1 MEQPALLTIIRTDT
15 AFRFRLDLPEGPIQ
29 PAQEYVTELPT
40 EMRERLRRALQAS
53 AQHIQTTAL
62 IDIRRQTMKLS
73 VVNDSLLVL
82 GRFLFETI
90 LPPAIQEALHQLDS
104 ALIFNTNT
112 PEIPWELL
120 YEGSAKNGRFLC
132 QHISMGRQVAGN
144 HDSHKPLPL
153 ADRAMRKTGR
163 REAQGLSVLFLVN
176 PTGERPTAE
185 EEIATLCTTLPE
197 SVARI
202 ILYRQQANQLE
213 MRMRI
218 SADSPQVLHYAG
230 PYPTTNS
237 NGEFVL
243 ALGGSSRLDGQAIEQ
258 LLQAMPR
265 RPLIFL
271 SYHDDERQVRNG
283 STMASQQERDEM
295 MERIA
300 GNLLGAGAG
309 AVLAMRWPIN
319 TLRTREFAVLF
330 YQELADGVSLGEAIR
345 RARASMAQNRPE
357 DMSWITYTLYG
368 DPTQR
373 LVTVSAASKERN
385 NEPRFDAFDDSHMI
399 SPIIPSSNSL
409 ERRFLQE
416 VLGLAL
422 AEARRMHKDY
432 LGTPHLFIALTKLDG
447 GCTQDALRAL
457 GFSPKQVRDVIRLA
471 LGNGKATNDT
481 PILPTRRCKEIL
493 QTAERNAL
501 NAGSM
506 VIDERA
512 IAQAVL
518 GEGDGVT
525 HELLTKLGI
534 NPTQLIELILASNA
548 RALLELVPSVSAS
561 PAAVPVDLPVGIS
574 PEGASKSGNSVLER
588 LGRDLT
594 KQANMKQLTP
604 LIGRDKEIRLL
615 MQTLMLKD
623 RNNPVLI
630 GDSGV
635 GKTTI
640 VGGLAQRIV
649 DGKVPPEL
657 RGKRL
662 IELSASSLVAGTKY
676 RGEFEERLLKVL
688 EEAESSGNIILFID
702 EMHLLIGTG
711 RAADGSIDAAGILKP
726 ALAGGRLRCIGATT
740 PQEYRLIEKDAA
752 MERRLR
758 PVMIEEP
765 SVEEALAILSGM
777 RDLYEQHHNVS
788 ITKDALQAAVHLS
801 VQYLPNLRLPDKACS
816 VLDEACSQAR
826 IFSME
831 EASEQIEEEDGFED
845 LEEPPVIT
853 PSMIA
858 EVISHRTGI
867 PVQAPGRE
875 ERDRL
880 LNLEARLKA
889 RVIGQDEAISRVT
902 QAIQVAR
909 AGLKPRNRPAGVFLF
924 LGPTGVGKTELA
936 RALAAEVFGSD
947 EHLIRIDMSEYME
960 KHAVSRMVGAPP
972 GYIGHDQEGQLTGKL
987 RRRPH
992 CVVLLDELEKAHP
1005 EVFDLF
1011 LQVFDAGRLTDAQ
1024 GHTVDAQHAI
1034 WIMTSNV
1041 GTDMLGRSMPSGFRA
1056 SVKGT
1061 AEEMQRDRLL
1071 ERLRQTFRPE
1081 FLNRVDEVVIFHPL
1095 GQEQA
1100 HSITRLQ
1107 MNELATR
1114 LLEQGLTLHADDSA
1128 IDLLCK
1134 EGFSQTQ
1141 GARPLRRAI
1150 ERLLTVPLSLRI
1162 LLANIPEHGE
1172 VHVKA
1177 VEGQLEI
1184 DIREPAYEQA
1194 EEVALEAEMDAM

>member
-1 MEQPALLTIIRTDT
+1 MEQPALLTILRTET
-15 AFRFRLDLPEGPIQ
+15 IYRFRLELPESSSQAG
-29 PAQEYVTELPT
+29 QEYIIDLTPEI
-40 EMRERLRRALQAS
+40 RERLRRTLQS
-53 AQHIQTTAL
+53 VAQYMQTLAQA
-62 IDIRRQTMKLS
+62 DVKRQTMKLG
-73 VVNDSLLVL
+73 VVNDSLLTL
-82 GRFLFETI
+82 GRFLFDQL
-90 LPPAIQEALHQLDS
+90 LPSQIQDALRRLDN
-104 ALIFNTNT
+104 ALIIETNT

-120 YEGSAKNGRFLC
+120 FEGNAKSGRFLC
-132 QHISMGRQVAGN
+132 QHLSIGRQVSGREEVR
-144 HDSHKPLPL
+144 HSV
-153 ADRAMRKTGR
+153 ADRATRKVGR
-163 REAQGLSVLFLVN
+163 RETQGLTVMFLVN
-176 PTGERPTAE
+176 PGSDRPVAE
-185 EEIATLCTTLPE
+185 EEVATLCTTLPE
-197 SVARI
+197 SVSRI

-213 MRMRI
+213 MKMRI
-218 SADSPQVLHYAG
+218 SADSPHVLHYAG
-230 PYPTTNS
+230 PLPITR
-237 NGEFVL
+237 GEEPVL
-243 ALGGSSRLDGQAIEQ
+243 VLGGSSRLDSAVLEQ
-258 LLQAMPR
+258 LLQPLPR
-265 RPLIFL
+265 RPLVFL
-271 SYHDDERQVRNG
+271 SYHENERQSRNG
-283 STMASQQERDEM
+283 SSVPSQQEREES
-295 MERIA
+295 MEKLAR
-300 GNLLGAGAG
+300 NLLVSGAG
-309 AVLAMRWPIN
+309 AVLAMRWPVS
-319 TLRTREFAVLF
+319 TQRTREFTVLC
-330 YQELADGVSLGEAIR
+330 YQDVADGVALGEAVR
-345 RARASMAQNRPE
+345 RARSSMAQHHPE
-357 DMSWITYTLYG
+357 DTSWMSFVLFG
-368 DPTQR
+368 APTQR
-373 LVTVSAASKERN
+373 LMTASASSKERS
-385 NEPRFDAFDDSHMI
+385 NEPRFEAFDDNHL
-399 SPIIPSSNSL
+399 IPPMMSSSNTL

-422 AEARRMHKDY
+422 MEARRMHKDY

-447 GCTQDALRAL
+447 GCTQDALHTL

-471 LGNGKATNDT
+471 LGNGKATSDT

-493 QTAERNAL
+493 QTAERNAIL
-501 NAGSM
+501 SDSPT
-506 VIDERA
+506 IDERA

-518 GEGDGVT
+518 SEGDGVT

-534 NPTQLIELILASNA
+534 NPAQLIELILASNA
-548 RALLELVPSVSAS
+548 RALLELLPYISANPADASVE
-561 PAAVPVDLPVGIS
+561 LPVGVS
-574 PEGASKSGNSVLER
+574 PDVVAKGSNSVLER

-594 KQANMKQLTP
+594 RQASLKQLTP
-604 LIGRDKEIRLL
+604 LIGRAKELRLL

-649 DGKVPPEL
+649 DGKVPAEL

-688 EEAESSGNIILFID
+688 EEAESAGNIILFID

-740 PQEYRLIEKDAA
+740 PQEYRAIEKDAA

-758 PVMIEEP
+758 PVIIEEP
-765 SVEEALAILSGM
+765 TPEEALTILTGM

-788 ITKDALQAAVHLS
+788 ITKEALHAAVHLS

-826 IFSME
+826 VFSME
-831 EASEQIEEEDGFED
+831 DAAAEGADQEDDLED
-845 LEEPPVIT
+845 LDELPVIT
-853 PSMIA
+853 ASMIA

-867 PVQAPGRE
+867 PVRAPGRE

-880 LNLEARLKA
+880 LNLESRLKA

-909 AGLKPRNRPAGVFLF
+909 AGLKPRNRPVGVFLF

-947 EHLIRIDMSEYME
+947 EYLIRIDMSEYME

-1056 SVKGT
+1056 TMKGT

-1081 FLNRVDEVVIFHPL
+1081 FLNRIDEVVIFHPL

-1100 HSITRLQ
+1100 RAITRLQ
-1107 MNELATR
+1107 MNELGAR

-1141 GARPLRRAI
+1141 GARPLRPAI

-1177 VEGQLEI
+1177 RDGHLEI
-1184 DIREPAYEQA
+1184 DIREPGQVRIVQP
-1194 EEVALEAEMDAM
+1194 EVLF